1 MGALWANRTRSF
13 LTALGIFIGVAAVV
27 AMLCLTQGGNV
38 YFNNLVGK
46 SGNNIFVSPSRA
58 AGGVSLSSGFQST
71 LTPQDLQAIIKLPH
85 VAYVSPS
92 ISAAAQAVYG
102 NQNWSTQINGVTE
115 DLLTINNLNMA
126 QGNWFSQQDET
137 SSASVAVLGDTVYHN
152 LFDNSGD
159 DPIGKKIRIRDQVFI
174 VSGVLQAQGFG
185 NDDVIY
191 VPLKTM
197 QVRLN
202 NSQNYDSIQVQVDL
216 ATNVD
221 SAMSSIQTTLR
232 QNHRLSKSV
241 DNDFQMFNF
250 AQVLARIQTFLTLY
264 TVLFVGIAAISLT
277 VGGIGIMNIMFVS
290 VTERTWEIGIRM
302 AVGARRR
309 DIRNQFLMEAMVL
322 CLLGGL
328 IGLALGLV
336 LGWFLTHLSQF
347 PFVITPTTLI
357 VPFAVSAG
365 IALIFGIY
373 PAIRASRLD
382 PIVAIRTE

>member
-1 MGALWANRTRSF
+1 
-13 LTALGIFIGVAAVV
+13 
-27 AMLCLTQGGNV
+27 
-38 YFNNLVGK
+38 
-46 SGNNIFVSPSRA
+46 
-58 AGGVSLSSGFQST
+58 
-71 LTPQDLQAIIKLPH
+71 
-85 VAYVSPS
+85 
-92 ISAAAQAVYG
+92 
-102 NQNWSTQINGVTE
+102 
-115 DLLTINNLNMA
+115 
-126 QGNWFSQQDET
+126 
-137 SSASVAVLGDTVYHN
+137 
-152 LFDNSGD
+152 
-159 DPIGKKIRIRDQVFI
+159 
-174 VSGVLQAQGFG
+174 
-185 NDDVIY
+185 
-191 VPLKTM
+191 M

-221 SAMSSIQTTLR
+221 SAMNSIQSTLR

-302 AVGARRR
+302 AIGARRR
-309 DIRNQFLMEAMVL
+309 DIRNQFLMEAMAL

-328 IGLALGLV
+328 IGLVLGLV
-336 LGWFLTHLSQF
+336 LGWFLTNLSKF